1 MGGNRAHD
9 EGGRHDRAVPGSFPG
24 GWLQSLPAANTAG
37 PKDPDS
43 VTVFTLALQPG
54 SVTGCILAD
63 PSMTRP
69 VTLTVKDDA
78 ATLLTSGGIHY
89 DLTRTAPNVYEG
101 GYWIKMRADL
111 ASRPKTLTLRNDDGS
126 CKWAASAA

>member
-1 MGGNRAHD
+1 MTKAAGTIVLFLAASLVVGCN
-9 EGGRHDRAVPGSFPG
+9 P
-24 GWLQSLPAANTAG
+24 LPAANTAG

-69 VTLTVKDDA
+69 VTLTVRNDA